1 MSACERPTAWP
12 IRARRFPAYAGSVRR
27 LVAIAV
33 VILVTSCAPTE
44 GEPEPIP
51 EAPRPSDTA
60 SQTPEPGTV
69 PPDWLFTRPLPVT
82 DTGFGEVRPTP
93 RELRVRRFNLP
104 DSVATLPGSGFE
116 SLVREAP
123 AEVIAR
129 STWKPTCPVRAV
141 QLDWIRLT
149 YVGFDG
155 KRHSGELL
163 AHQDVSADLVAVFR
177 DLWRARF
184 PIEEMRITK
193 ASELD
198 LEPTG
203 DGNNT
208 GAFVCRPT
216 RGESSS
222 SEHAYGL
229 AIDVNPFQNPYRRD
243 EVVIPELA
251 SSYLDRQEKRPGMIV
266 QDGPVVAAFDS
277 IGWGWGGRYRNLTDL
292 HHFSRNGR

>member
-1 MSACERPTAWP
+1 
-12 IRARRFPAYAGSVRR
+12 
-27 LVAIAV
+27 
-33 VILVTSCAPTE
+33 
-44 GEPEPIP
+44 
-51 EAPRPSDTA
+51 
-60 SQTPEPGTV
+60 V
-69 PPDWLFTRPLPVT
+69 PPDWLFSRQLPVT

-104 DSVATLPGSGFE
+104 DSIAPLPGSGFV
-116 SLVREAP
+116 SRVGRAP
-123 AEVIAR
+123 AKVIDR
-129 STWKPTCPVRAV
+129 STWRPECPVRAN

-149 YVGFDG
+149 YVGFDD

-163 AHQDVSADLVAVFR
+163 AHEDVSADLVTVFR
-177 DLWRARF
+177 ALWDARF

-193 ASELD
+193 KRELD

-216 RGESSS
+216 RSGQSF

-229 AIDVNPFQNPYRRD
+229 AIDVNPFQNPYRRG

-251 SSYLDRQEKRPGMIV
+251 SSYLNRQRERPGMIFE
-266 QDGPVVAAFDS
+266 DGPVVAAFDAIDWS
-277 IGWGWGGRYRNLTDL
+277 WGGRYRSLTDL
-292 HHFSRNGR
+292 HHFSRSGR